1 MQSSRRSGSIITSL
15 KREISVALF
24 LLLFAA
30 LSLAATDV
38 RAQTPSP
45 EEDADKQEESVQV
58 KAAAAP
64 AKSIV
69 RGRVIYEDTNR
80 PVRRAR
86 IMLLPASGKGGPEHA
101 GVTDA
106 HGEFRIESVAAGSY
120 FVVVDAPGII
130 TPFSQIDIAEAA
142 NEKATLLSIRK
153 EFEEVSVNGTNSVE
167 VQVRARRGGAITGRI
182 TYAEGDPAINVP
194 VTILRKKDGRLIRF
208 ITSFSQSALMGFKT
222 DDRGVYRIAGLP
234 SGEYIVG
241 AVETY
246 GPGNSGEDF
255 SEYALFGKGS
265 LSTNY
270 YQNETNPRQ
279 ATPVKVEAGQEATE
293 INITLVERAT
303 YTISGTVVARQGRAP
318 VRARIGIQPKSED
331 SQNPF
336 FDSSQGTPTDAAG
349 RWTIPNVPDGAYIIT
364 VDPILDYYLETEETD
379 VTVGISAQS
388 TQGPRRPA
396 RPPSPSFTRR
406 QQDVT
411 VSGADLSGIVIELSE
426 GGRVQGT
433 VAVEG
438 NKKFLQGGANI
449 LLVAIGGTSPFE
461 KYGSVQ
467 EDGKFMFD
475 AVPPG
480 EFYLYLPGAG
490 EEYYIKAMSAGGT
503 DLLREPL
510 KIGQGTNID
519 NVVITVS
526 SEVATL
532 AGRVLSSEDSKPVRG
547 ASVLVVP
554 ADPARWRFVNTFLY
568 GSTDGAGTFKVT
580 GAPGAYLV
588 VTLAAGD
595 QLSGLNET
603 FIRARAATAKQVS
616 LQPNG
621 RETIELIAP
630 AERQQ

>member
-1 MQSSRRSGSIITSL
+1 MQPSLHSGSIATSL
-15 KREISVALF
+15 ERGIAFALF
-24 LLLFAA
+24 LFIFAA

-38 RAQTPSP
+38 CAQTPTP
-45 EEDADKQEESVQV
+45 EEDVDKQEESVQV
-58 KAAAAP
+58 KPDVP

-86 IMLLPASGKGGPEHA
+86 IMLLPASGKGGPDHT
-101 GVTDA
+101 GTTDA
-106 HGEFRIESVAAGSY
+106 HGEFRIESVGAGSY
-120 FVVVDAPGII
+120 FVMVDAPGII
-130 TPFSQIDIAEAA
+130 TPFSQIDISEVS

-153 EFEEVSVNGTNSVE
+153 EFDEVSVNGTNSVE
-167 VQVRARRGGAITGRI
+167 VQVRARRGGSITGRI

-194 VTILRKKDGRLIRF
+194 VTILRKKDDRLIRF
-208 ITSFSQSALMGFKT
+208 ITSFSPSALMGFKT
-222 DDRGVYRIAGLP
+222 DDRGIYRIAGLP
-234 SGEYIVG
+234 PGEYIVG
-241 AVETY
+241 AIEPY
-246 GPGNSGEDF
+246 GPNSTVEDY
-255 SEYALFGKGS
+255 SEYSLFGKGS
-265 LSTNY
+265 LSTSY

-318 VRARIGIQPKSED
+318 VRARVSIQPRSED

-336 FDSSQGTPTDAAG
+336 LESGQGTPTDAAG
-349 RWTIPNVPDGAYIIT
+349 RWSIPNVPDGAYIII
-364 VDPILDYYLETEETD
+364 VDPIREDYTETEETD
-379 VTVGISAQS
+379 VPVGVSAQS
-388 TQGPRRPA
+388 TQSSRRPQ
-396 RPPSPSFTRR
+396 RPPTPAYTRR

-426 GGRVQGT
+426 GGRIQGT

-449 LLVAIGGTSPFE
+449 LLVAMGGKSMFE
-461 KYGSVQ
+461 KYGSIQ
-467 EDGKFMFD
+467 EDGKFIFD

-510 KIGQGTNID
+510 KVGQGTNID
-519 NVVITVS
+519 NVAITVS

-532 AGRVLSSEDSKPVRG
+532 TGRVLSSEDGKPVRG

-554 ADPARWRFVNTFLY
+554 ADPARWRFVNAFLY
-568 GSTDGAGTFKVT
+568 GSTDGAGAFKVT

-588 VTLAAGD
+588 ITLAAGE
-595 QLSGLNET
+595 QLRGLNEA

-616 LQPNG
+616 LQANG

-630 AERQQ
+630 AERQ